1 MWVSLQFVRSQ
12 AAFHGD
18 RLRRTAYPRWFFPRR
33 RRNAFRDDQYDVL
46 PILGGPF
53 QDDVGIFSVGTMKV
67 SSVLQ
72 FIVYFYISLVLYSIS
87 QFYLSLW
94 GLSHCSFHIPKGD
107 RQVQKYM
114 ICVRCSSLYPKET
127 THDAISP
134 CYTLEIALLDSWRV
148 CRAKSRMEGTEFTCF
163 TITKVQTFA
172 RSLGGVSTGFEL
184 K

>member
-1 MWVSLQFVRSQ
+1 MTDYDALPILGGSFQ
-12 AAFHGD
+12 
-18 RLRRTAYPRWFFPRR
+18 
-33 RRNAFRDDQYDVL
+33 DDAGMLSVMTQYDVL

-148 CRAKSRMEGTEFTCF
+148 CRAKSRM
-163 TITKVQTFA
+163 
-172 RSLGGVSTGFEL
+172 SLLAYYYKSTNIC
-184 K
+184 